1 MMITTPALTQ
11 YSPQDYRD
19 REAIAETRHE
29 YHNGEIIEMP
39 GGSIDHNSITIELLV
54 VLSFLLQDADAT
66 YNVYGS
72 DLRIWIPEVNHGVYP
87 DVMVIAGSPVLNGDR
102 TDEILNPTLI
112 AEILSPSTSSYDR
125 GDKFAAYRTIPSL
138 CEYLLIEQSTPL
150 VEHYWKTDDNRWHLE
165 EIRDLDASVTLQHL
179 PATLPLAKL
188 YRRVNFTTA

>member
-11 YSPQDYRD
+11 DSPQDYRD

-72 DLRIWIPEVNHGVYP
+72 DLRIWIPDVNHGVYP

-102 TDEILNPTLI
+102 TDEILNPILI

-138 CEYLLIEQSTPL
+138 CEYLLIEQSTSL

-165 EIRDLDASVTLQHL
+165 EIRDLEASVTLQHL

>member
-1 MMITTPALTQ
+1 MMITTPAITQ

-72 DLRIWIPEVNHGVYP
+72 DLRIWIPDVNHGVYP
-87 DVMVIAGSPVLNGDR
+87 DVMVIVGSPVLNGDR

-112 AEILSPSTSSYDR
+112 AEVLSPSTSSYDR

-138 CEYLLIEQSTPL
+138 CEYLLIEQSTSL

-165 EIRDLDASVTLQHL
+165 EIRDLEASVTLQHL

>member
-1 MMITTPALTQ
+1 MMITTPAITQ

-72 DLRIWIPEVNHGVYP
+72 DLRIWIPDVNHGVYP
-87 DVMVIAGSPVLNGDR
+87 DVMVIVGSPVLNGDR

-138 CEYLLIEQSTPL
+138 CEYLLIEQSTSL

-165 EIRDLDASVTLQHL
+165 EIRDLEASVTLQHL

>member
-11 YSPQDYRD
+11 DSPQDYRD

-39 GGSIDHNSITIELLV
+39 GGSIDHSRIAGSLYALFEDLLDP
-54 VLSFLLQDADAT
+54 DAFEAF
-66 YNVYGS
+66 NS
-72 DLRIWIPEVNHGVYP
+72 DLRLWIPEVNHGVYP

-112 AEILSPSTSSYDR
+112 AEVLSPSTSSYDR

-138 CEYLLIEQSTPL
+138 CEYLLIEQSTSL
-150 VEHYWKTDDNRWHLE
+150 VEHYWKTDDHRWHLE
-165 EIRDLDASVTLQHL
+165 EIRDLEASVTLQHL